1 MEQHDQDIT
10 IRAMEKPDRNA
21 VLRIYQEGIDT
32 GHATFQPLAP
42 NWDEWDQSHL
52 SEGRLVA
59 ERLGRVVGWVAMARI
74 SSRSV
79 YAGVV
84 EHSIYIADEARGL
97 GAGRHL
103 MLAFIKSI
111 EALGF
116 WTLQAGVFPENR
128 ASITLHQSVG
138 FKVVGTRQRIG
149 QMGFGP
155 LKGVWRDV
163 VLLERRSETIGVN

>member
-1 MEQHDQDIT
+1 MKKHDQDIT
-10 IRAMEKPDRNA
+10 IRAMEETDRDA

-42 NWDEWDQSHL
+42 NWDEWDQGHL

-74 SSRSV
+74 SSRPV

-84 EHSIYIADEARGL
+84 EHSIYIADEGRGL
-97 GAGRHL
+97 GVGRRL
-103 MLAFIKSI
+103 MLTFIETI
-111 EALGF
+111 EVLGF

-138 FKVVGTRQRIG
+138 FKVVGARQRIG

-155 LKGVWRDV
+155 MKGVWRDV
-163 VLLERRSETIGVN
+163 ILLERRSEIVGVD